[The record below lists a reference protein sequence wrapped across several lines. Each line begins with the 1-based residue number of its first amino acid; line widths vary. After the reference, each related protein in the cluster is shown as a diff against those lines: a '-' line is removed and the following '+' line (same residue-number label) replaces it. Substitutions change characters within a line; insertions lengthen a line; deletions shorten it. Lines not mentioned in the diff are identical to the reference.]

1 MMRWFFRILHNMRSQ
16 QTAQREK
23 PPPVKPTNKADSP
36 ASSPARP
43 KYTHAQPPLL
53 VPRKRRRYGRMR

>member
-1 MMRWFFRILHNMRSQ
+1 MRSQ